1 MGKSKSITDK
11 EIVIV
16 NGKPMWKKD
25 FDKLKKEDSKSLFI
39 GITISAGTDYMGCG
53 HDILLY
59 ILKVK
64 NNKEPKLSLLK
75 NNKIY
80 SEYEFVGNESSING
94 YYPDNELY
102 EYNSKFWSD
111 SYESSSLEE
120 IFEFKGGRGSTL
132 DFEKTIENINA
143 YFDIEFEIIGLTSFD
158 EMYSSNDYQTTQSIY
173 FTAYKYFIEIVNDY
187 KKSHNFKCSEKMYKL
202 IEI

>member
-16 NGKPMWKKD
+16 NGKPMWKSD
-25 FDKLKKEDSKSLFI
+25 FDKLQKEDSKSIFI
-39 GITISAGTDYMGCG
+39 GITVSSGIDYMSCG
-53 HDILLY
+53 QDILLY
-59 ILKVK
+59 IVKVK
-64 NNKEPKLSLLK
+64 NNEEPKLNLL
-75 NNKIY
+75 NNKLY

-94 YYPDNELY
+94 YYTDNEFY
-102 EYNSKFWSD
+102 EYGSKFWSD

-143 YFDIEFEIIGLTSFD
+143 YFDVEFEIIDLISFD
-158 EMYSSNDYQTTQSIY
+158 EMYSSNDYKTTKSIY
-173 FTAYKYFIEIVNDY
+173 FSSYKYFIEIVNDY
-187 KKSHNFKCSEKMYKL
+187 KKSHNFKCDKKIYKL
-202 IEI
+202 IEF

>member
-16 NGKPMWKKD
+16 NGKPMWKSD
-25 FDKLKKEDSKSLFI
+25 FDKLQNEDSKSIFI
-39 GITISAGTDYMGCG
+39 GITVSSGTDYMSCG
-53 HDILLY
+53 QDILLY
-59 ILKVK
+59 IVKVI
-64 NNKEPKLSLLK
+64 NNEEPKLNLL
-75 NNKIY
+75 NNKLY
-80 SEYEFVGNESSING
+80 SEYEFVGNESIING
-94 YYPDNELY
+94 YYTDNEFY
-102 EYNSKFWSD
+102 EYGSKFWSD

-143 YFDIEFEIIGLTSFD
+143 YFDVEFEIIDLISFD

-173 FTAYKYFIEIVNDY
+173 FTAYKNFIEKVNEY
-187 KKSHNFKCSEKMYKL
+187 KKSHKFKYSEKMYKL